1 MGASPPQRLSQPF
14 ATDDGHE
21 EWAFFQ
27 PESARIGKN
36 RKESARIGKNRL
48 IAESTS
54 LEGSNFVIANEGM
67 PVEGPNQH
75 TSQHKATQIGA
86 QTNVV

>member
-27 PESARIGKN
+27 Q
-36 RKESARIGKNRL
+36 ESARIGKNRL
-48 IAESTS
+48 IVESTS
-54 LEGSNFVIANEGM
+54 LESSNFVIANEGM
-67 PVEGPNQH
+67 SVEGPNQH
-75 TSQHKATQIGA
+75 TSQRKATQIGA
-86 QTNVV
+86 QTNAV